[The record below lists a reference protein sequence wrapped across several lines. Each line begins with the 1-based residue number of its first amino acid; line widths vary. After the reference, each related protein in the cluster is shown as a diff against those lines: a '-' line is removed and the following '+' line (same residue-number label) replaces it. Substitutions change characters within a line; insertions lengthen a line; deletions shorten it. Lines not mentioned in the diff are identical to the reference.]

1 MATSRATVRMPRNP
15 LPPNSVFQLAATG
28 SAGATS
34 TQEEKAPAAPA
45 PATAPTPAPASKP
58 QATPARLPR
67 EKLLDVASVA
77 VRSGVPLPPAQ
88 HGKNTSVYAEL
99 YARMKKGDMVEL
111 TPRQATSFSAW
122 AKAKKRGLAVRTLG
136 PGKHGCWRTE

>member
-1 MATSRATVRMPRNP
+1 MATSPATVRMPRSP

-28 SAGATS
+28 SAGAAS

-45 PATAPTPAPASKP
+45 TAPAPAPAPKP
-58 QATPARLPR
+58 KATTPRLPR

-77 VRSGVPLPPAQ
+77 VRSGMPLPPAQ
-88 HGKNTSVYAEL
+88 HGKITSVYAEL

-111 TPRQATSFSAW
+111 TPRQATSFRAW